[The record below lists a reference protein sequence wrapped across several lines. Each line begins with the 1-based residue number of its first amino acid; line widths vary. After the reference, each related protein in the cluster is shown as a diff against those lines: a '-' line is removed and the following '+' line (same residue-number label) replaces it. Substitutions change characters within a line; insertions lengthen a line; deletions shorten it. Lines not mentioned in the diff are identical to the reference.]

1 MGRIGPAKG
10 PAGPRSKSEELL
22 LICSTKRSDE
32 LMPLD
37 SWLAQGAGSEG
48 AIPGHFNNMVTA
60 VGNFSTIDDLRGNV
74 VSKGAEK
81 SERIARG
88 RVLCYKVVMTKR
100 LTLTMCMLAALFVSA
115 VRLPASS
122 CPVLS
127 APIGQACKPGS
138 CPNKACCA
146 DAEKN
151 KSLPSPPL
159 AKNDSASQQLVAIV
173 APSLATCL
181 IPVQAVERPT
191 DLSRHVAACAT
202 PKRVFLCTFL
212 I

>member
-1 MGRIGPAKG
+1 
-10 PAGPRSKSEELL
+10 
-22 LICSTKRSDE
+22 
-32 LMPLD
+32 
-37 SWLAQGAGSEG
+37 
-48 AIPGHFNNMVTA
+48 MV
-60 VGNFSTIDDLRGNV
+60 
-74 VSKGAEK
+74 
-81 SERIARG
+81 
-88 RVLCYKVVMTKR
+88 KR
-100 LTLTMCMLAALFVSA
+100 LPLVGCMLAALFVSA

-127 APIGQACKPGS
+127 APIGQACKQGS

-159 AKNDSASQQLVAIV
+159 AKNDGASQNLVAIV
-173 APSLATCL
+173 APRLTTCL

-191 DLSRHVAACAT
+191 DLSAHRVAASAT
-202 PKRVFLCTFL
+202 AKRAFLCTFL

>member
-1 MGRIGPAKG
+1 
-10 PAGPRSKSEELL
+10 
-22 LICSTKRSDE
+22 
-32 LMPLD
+32 
-37 SWLAQGAGSEG
+37 
-48 AIPGHFNNMVTA
+48 
-60 VGNFSTIDDLRGNV
+60 
-74 VSKGAEK
+74 
-81 SERIARG
+81 
-88 RVLCYKVVMTKR
+88 MTKR

-151 KSLPSPPL
+151 KSLPALPL
-159 AKNDSASQQLVAIV
+159 AKTDSASQHLVAIV
-173 APSLATCL
+173 APSLTTRV
-181 IPVQAVERPT
+181 IPVKAVERPT
-191 DLSRHVAACAT
+191 DLSHRVAASAT
-202 PKRVFLCTFL
+202 PDRAFLCTFL